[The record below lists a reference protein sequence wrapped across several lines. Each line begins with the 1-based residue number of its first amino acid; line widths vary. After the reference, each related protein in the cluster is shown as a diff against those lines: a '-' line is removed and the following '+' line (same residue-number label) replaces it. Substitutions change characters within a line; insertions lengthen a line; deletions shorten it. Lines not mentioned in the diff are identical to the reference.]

1 MKNNIIILDNGG
13 ETFDRY
19 TIIDRNTG
27 EMVGASTNPFHPL
40 GFGQYCGN
48 VAENYYRVTFGI
60 GWRRGCDA
68 KLLKKR
74 IQYAVDHLLGDCSHI
89 GRKVAFDTIPQQVQ
103 NYALQCTQIEILN

>member
-27 EMVGASTNPFHPL
+27 EMFGASCDPFAPL

-48 VAENYYRVTFGI
+48 VAENYYRVTFSI
-60 GWRRGCDA
+60 GWRMGCDA

-74 IQYAVDHLLGDCSHI
+74 IRYAVDNLLGDCSHI
-89 GRKVAFDTIPQQVQ
+89 GRKVDFDTIPQRVK
-103 NYALQCTQIEILN
+103 NYALQCTQVEILN